1 MSVAN
6 NLCSSLSNSAK
17 DIDSFSMKPFRSL
30 SSREGIITTT
40 RLNNLVSPP
49 PRSQI
54 TITPRKSPEQFLR
67 SSLFDESPSLLF
79 CYCDK
84 LLKRDSSSF
93 KINSLL
99 NFYASRGKVTFLF
112 TKLGEKEISST
123 KTGTPLLKGNTPFIR
138 LYQSYVLNWCNRYLD
153 EMVKEIEKLKVITG
167 TLDDVDISQD
177 NNREFM
183 KNFGKSLVKN
193 LSYLTSH
200 QRRIIKELC
209 SYRAISHDQQIIKQV
224 FSSLFFL
231 RYCFLPLVKYPSLLK
246 ILQKGVSEWIFERTT
261 FHRIPED
268 PMLDLKNVLDTIF
281 EFIMEYPNSLE
292 VGMINKDKQE
302 ESLCN
307 LLLILKDNLNILSA
321 YYADGFGEIFSL
333 VKGNQYIGTSTSMS
347 YALDEI
353 KEWTVTKLETM
364 AQLNFELKMKVQQM
378 REINE
383 KIKQRIVLT
392 SSLFSQ

>member
-1 MSVAN
+1 MSVSN
-6 NLCSSLSNSAK
+6 NLCPSISGNFK
-17 DIDSFSMKPFRSL
+17 HTESFSMKPFRSL
-30 SSREGIITTT
+30 SSKEGIITTT

-54 TITPRKSPEQFLR
+54 PIIPKKSPEQFLK
-67 SSLFDESPSLLF
+67 SSLFDNNPSLLF

-99 NFYASRGKVTFLF
+99 NFYASHGKVVFLF
-112 TKLGEKEISST
+112 IKLGEKEISST

-138 LYQSYVLNWCNRYLD
+138 LYKSYVLNWCNRYLD
-153 EMVKEIEKLKVITG
+153 EIVKEIEILKITNG
-167 TLDDVDISQD
+167 TEEIDISQD
-177 NNREFM
+177 KNREFM
-183 KNFGKSLVKN
+183 KNFGNSLVKN

-209 SYRAISHDQQIIKQV
+209 SYKAISHDQQIIKQV

-246 ILQKGVSEWIFERTT
+246 ILQKGVSEWIFEKTT
-261 FHRIPED
+261 FHIISED
-268 PMLDLKNVLDTIF
+268 PMLDLKNVLNTVF
-281 EFIMEYPNSLE
+281 EFIMEYPNDLE
-292 VGMINKDKQE
+292 VGMINKDQQE
-302 ESLCN
+302 ESLRN
-307 LLLILKDNLNILSA
+307 LLLILKDNLNVLSA
-321 YYADGFGEIFSL
+321 YYTDGFGEIFSL
-333 VKGNQYIGTSTSMS
+333 VKGNQYISNSTNMS

-364 AQLNFELKMKVQQM
+364 SQLNLELKMKVQQM

-383 KIKQRIVLT
+383 KIRQRITLI